1 MSQSD
6 NDDIWALFCDE
17 ATEALEDLSR
27 VVERFAAS
35 ETLGDAWA
43 LERALRILHNIKG
56 AARVA
61 GSEGVEVVAHGLE
74 EALGAYRR
82 EGAPIADVITRLRDG
97 IGLISRFVGGDAPLE
112 AARDFASSLEP
123 ETSSS
128 SSSEHA
134 TSANSAPAGDTLPAA
149 KPGAPSSV
157 ASATTVRVE
166 ASRLDD
172 LMQFAEEFLVAQ
184 GRRHVRH
191 AELEQCL
198 LELSQI
204 ERAASGELRH
214 ALGEVSRRLDGL
226 VEANRQDVQRS
237 GHLVR
242 DWSAAVKRARM
253 LPLAG
258 AVPQWRRTVAETAHA
273 LGREARLVADVG
285 DIEVDRQ
292 ILDGLRDPMLHLL
305 RNAVDH
311 GIEPPE
317 VRERQGR
324 PRMGT
329 IRVRARAPGMMVE
342 LEVSD
347 DGRGMDATEIG
358 RRAVERGI
366 LSPERLARMNAAETA
381 EIVFFAGFSTASSVS
396 HVSGRGMG
404 LDIVKQRLSELGG
417 HVRIAEP
424 TMGGGTFRMEVPAT
438 VVSTK
443 ALLVRTARTAYA
455 LPTAYVARAFRVA
468 SSEVQV
474 VDGVAAVPDAEGEP
488 LRLRWL
494 SALMQE
500 PRQTDPAKLL
510 VIALS
515 DGATRLGVVVDEV
528 VGEVESVAKGL
539 PWNIPRLPG
548 IAGAM
553 ILGSGVLAVV
563 LDVPRLLDVAR
574 GRNGERTETV
584 HAAEAM
590 KKRRILVVDDS
601 LTSRTLERNILAAA
615 GYDVD
620 TANDG
625 EAAWQA
631 LQGGAYD
638 LVVSDVQMPRLN
650 GVELTQRI
658 RAHPK
663 FKSLPVI
670 LVTSLDR
677 PTDLAQGSAAGAD
690 EYIVKG
696 RFDQRKLLEAVARLI

>member
-1 MSQSD
+1 MSHHD

-17 ATEALEDLSR
+17 ATEALEDLAR

-61 GSEGVEVVAHGLE
+61 GSEGVEMVAHGLE

-82 EGAPIADVITRLRDG
+82 EGAPIAEVITQLRDG

-112 AARDFASSLEP
+112 AARDFAASLEP
-123 ETSSS
+123 EA
-128 SSSEHA
+128 SSERTASA
-134 TSANSAPAGDTLPAA
+134 TPPPAGDSVPAA
-149 KPGAPSSV
+149 KPGAPSSL

-191 AELEQCL
+191 VELESCL
-198 LELSQI
+198 LELAQV
-204 ERAASGELRH
+204 ERVASGELRQ
-214 ALGEVSRRLDGL
+214 ALGEVTRRLDVL

-292 ILDGLRDPMLHLL
+292 ILDGLRDPMMHLL

-311 GIEPPE
+311 GVEPPE
-317 VRERQGR
+317 LRERQGK

-347 DGRGMDATEIG
+347 DGRGMDAAEIG

-366 LSPERLARMNAAETA
+366 LSPERLARMNAMETA
-381 EIVFFAGFSTASSVS
+381 EIIFLAGFSTASSVS

-417 HVRIAEP
+417 HVRIVEP
-424 TMGGGTFRMEVPAT
+424 TMGTGGGTFRMGVPAT

-443 ALLVRTARTAYA
+443 ALLVRTARTTYA

-510 VIALS
+510 VVALS
-515 DGATRLGVVVDEV
+515 HGAARLGIVVDEV
-528 VGEVESVAKGL
+528 LGEVESVAKGL
-539 PWNIPRLPG
+539 PWNIPRIPG

-553 ILGSGVLAVV
+553 ILGSGALAVV

-574 GRNGERTETV
+574 SRHGERTETV
-584 HAAEAM
+584 HAAEAL

-601 LTSRTLERNILAAA
+601 LTSRTLERNILDAA
-615 GYDVD
+615 GYEVE

-631 LQGGAYD
+631 LQGGAFD
-638 LVVSDVQMPRLN
+638 LVVSDIQMPRLD

-677 PTDLAQGSAAGAD
+677 PTDLAQGSVAGAD

>member
-1 MSQSD
+1 MSLSD

-27 VVERFAAS
+27 IVEGFAAS

-43 LERALRILHNIKG
+43 VERALRILHNIKG

-74 EALGAYRR
+74 EALDVHRKGGTPAT
-82 EGAPIADVITRLRDG
+82 EVITRLRDG
-97 IGLISRFVGGDAPLE
+97 IGLISRFLGGDVPLE
-112 AARDFASSLEP
+112 AARAFEVVAEPVTSERTASSDAVP
-123 ETSSS
+123 GATPVPAKPSGPSS
-128 SSSEHA
+128 
-134 TSANSAPAGDTLPAA
+134 PAG
-149 KPGAPSSV
+149 
-157 ASATTVRVE
+157 ATTVRVE

-172 LMQFAEEFLVAQ
+172 LMHFAEEILVAQ

-191 AELEQCL
+191 AELDQCL

-204 ERAASGELRH
+204 ERMASGELRS
-214 ALGEVSRRLDGL
+214 ALGEVTRRLDAV
-226 VEANRQDVQRS
+226 VEANRQDVLRS

-258 AVPQWRRTVAETAHA
+258 AAAQWRRTVAETAHA
-273 LGREARLVADVG
+273 LGREARLVVEVG

-292 ILDGLRDPMLHLL
+292 ILEGLRDPLMHLL

-317 VRERQGR
+317 VRERQGK

-347 DGRGMDATEIG
+347 DGRGLHAAEIG

-366 LSPERLARMNAAETA
+366 VSPDRLARMSGTETA
-381 EIVFFAGFSTASSVS
+381 DIVFFAGFSTAASVS

-424 TMGGGTFRMEVPAT
+424 TMGGGTFRLEVPAT

-443 ALLVRTARTAYA
+443 ALLVRTARTIYA

-474 VDGVAAVPDAEGEP
+474 VDGVAAVPDAGGEP

-500 PRQTDPAKLL
+500 PRQTDPSKLL
-510 VIALS
+510 VVALS
-515 DGATRLGVVVDEV
+515 DGAARLGVVVDEV
-528 VGEVESVAKGL
+528 LGEVESVAKGL
-539 PWNIPRLPG
+539 PWNVPRIPG
-548 IAGAM
+548 VAGAM
-553 ILGSGVLAVV
+553 ILGSGALAVV

-574 GRNGERTETV
+574 SRKGERTETV
-584 HAAEAM
+584 HAAEAV

-601 LTSRTLERNILAAA
+601 LTSRTLERNILDAA
-615 GYDVD
+615 GYEVE

-631 LQGGAYD
+631 LQGGAFD
-638 LVVSDVQMPRLN
+638 LVVSDVQMPRLD
-650 GVELTQRI
+650 GMELTQRI

-663 FKSLPVI
+663 LKSLPVI

-677 PTDLAQGSAAGAD
+677 PADLAQGSAAGAD

>member
-6 NDDIWALFCDE
+6 NDDIWPLFCDE
-17 ATEALEDLSR
+17 ATEALEDLAR
-27 VVERFAAS
+27 VVERFAAP

-74 EALGAYRR
+74 EALGAYRQ
-82 EGAPIADVITRLRDG
+82 EGVPVAEVVTRLRDG
-97 IGLISRFVGGDAPLE
+97 IGLISRFLGGDTPLD
-112 AARDFASSLEP
+112 AARVFAV
-123 ETSSS
+123 
-128 SSSEHA
+128 SSEPVTISEPTVSSDLA
-134 TSANSAPAGDTLPAA
+134 PTSDALQAKQGVPTSPTSAL
-149 KPGAPSSV
+149 
-157 ASATTVRVE
+157 TVRVE

-172 LMQFAEEFLVAQ
+172 LMHFAEEFLVAQ
-184 GRRHVRH
+184 GRRQARH
-191 AELEQCL
+191 TELEQCL

-204 ERAASGELRH
+204 ERAASGELRA
-214 ALGEVSRRLDGL
+214 ALGEVTRRLDAL
-226 VEANRQDVQRS
+226 VEANRQDVQRA

-242 DWSAAVKRARM
+242 DWSAAIKRARM

-258 AVPQWRRTVAETAHA
+258 VVAQWRRTVAETAHA
-273 LGREARLVADVG
+273 VGREARLVADVG

-292 ILDGLRDPMLHLL
+292 ILDGLRDPMMHLL

-311 GIEPPE
+311 GIEPPD
-317 VRERQGR
+317 VRERQGK

-347 DGRGMDATEIG
+347 DGRGLDAAEIG
-358 RRAVERGI
+358 RRAVERGL
-366 LSPERLARMNAAETA
+366 LSSDRLARMNATETA
-381 EIVFFAGFSTASSVS
+381 EIVFFAGFSTAPSVS

-500 PRQTDPAKLL
+500 PRQTDAAKLL
-510 VIALS
+510 VVALS

-528 VGEVESVAKGL
+528 LGEVESVAKGL
-539 PWNIPRLPG
+539 PWNLPRIPG

-553 ILGSGVLAVV
+553 ILGSGTLAIV

-574 GRNGERTETV
+574 GRQGERTETV
-584 HAAEAM
+584 HAAEAV

-601 LTSRTLERNILAAA
+601 LTSRTLERNILDAA
-615 GYDVD
+615 GYEVD

-650 GVELTQRI
+650 GMELTQRI

-663 FKSLPVI
+663 LKSLPVI

-677 PTDLAQGSAAGAD
+677 PMDLAQGSAAGAD
-690 EYIVKG
+690 EYIIKG

>member
-17 ATEALEDLSR
+17 ATEALEDLAR

-82 EGAPIADVITRLRDG
+82 EGAPIADVIMRLRDG

-112 AARDFASSLEP
+112 AARDFAASLEP
-123 ETSSS
+123 ETSA
-128 SSSEHA
+128 SSERT
-134 TSANSAPAGDTLPAA
+134 TSANPAPAGDTLPAA

-204 ERAASGELRH
+204 ERAASGELR
-214 ALGEVSRRLDGL
+214 ATLGEVTRRLDAL

-366 LSPERLARMNAAETA
+366 LSPERLARMNAVETA
-381 EIVFFAGFSTASSVS
+381 EIVFFAGFSTAASVS

-443 ALLVRTARTAYA
+443 ALLVRTARSAYA

-500 PRQTDPAKLL
+500 PRQTDPEKLL

-515 DGATRLGVVVDEV
+515 DGATRIGVVVDEV

-539 PWNIPRLPG
+539 PWNLPRIPG

-574 GRNGERTETV
+574 GRQGERTETV

-625 EAAWQA
+625 EAGWQA
-631 LQGGAYD
+631 LQGGTYD